1 MPSCEYTS
9 LLLKYTETIVSMS
22 GRDNIS
28 YAQSYL
34 NLITDNARLNDYLQS
49 CKDSFKWKES
59 CNLCLPVQNKNSD
72 LESNQLC
79 LPVHNQ
85 NSEPESICKQ
95 KQLIS
100 CLLCSKKH
108 KTYKCPQLYKLRD
121 SIIDRPDELCS
132 THCGRKTT
140 KCLEKEC
147 HLYPNRN
154 GKFSIW
160 LAKEETHMVNYIFYY
175 VLSRYV
181 PPEVI
186 KYFFLKERIVLG

>member
-1 MPSCEYTS
+1 MSLMTWIPSCEYTS
-9 LLLKYTETIVSMS
+9 LLLEYTATIVPMS
-22 GRDNIS
+22 EHDNIS

-59 CNLCLPVQNKNSD
+59 YDLCLPVQNKNSD

-121 SIIDRPDELCS
+121 SIIDKPEELCS
-132 THCGRKTT
+132 THCEQKTT
-140 KCLEKEC
+140 KCLEKE
-147 HLYPNRN
+147 
-154 GKFSIW
+154 
-160 LAKEETHMVNYIFYY
+160 
-175 VLSRYV
+175 
-181 PPEVI
+181 
-186 KYFFLKERIVLG
+186 

>member
-1 MPSCEYTS
+1 MSEHDNVS
-9 LLLKYTETIVSMS
+9 L
-22 GRDNIS
+22 
-28 YAQSYL
+28 AQSYL
-34 NLITDNARLNDYLQS
+34 NLITDEAKMNTFLQS
-49 CKDSFKWKES
+49 CEISFDQKES
-59 CNLCLPVQNKNSD
+59 CDLYLPVQNKNSD

-100 CLLCSKKH
+100 CLLCSKKN

-121 SIIDRPDELCS
+121 SIIDKPEELCS
-132 THCGRKTT
+132 THCEQKTT

-154 GKFSIW
+154 GK
-160 LAKEETHMVNYIFYY
+160 IFNLTCQ
-175 VLSRYV
+175 VREAHGNLHFLLC
-181 PPEVI
+181 PEPSCTPRSNKI
-186 KYFFLKERIVLG
+186 FFPKGENGPRLKVKVMGGQ